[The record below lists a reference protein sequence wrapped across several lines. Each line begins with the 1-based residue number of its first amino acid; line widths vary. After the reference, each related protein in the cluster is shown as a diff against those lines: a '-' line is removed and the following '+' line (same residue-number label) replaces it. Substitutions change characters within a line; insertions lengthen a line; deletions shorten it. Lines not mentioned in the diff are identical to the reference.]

1 MDGARARVR
10 ACVRAE
16 RPARVAFGRVPTY
29 PVDGASVRDVC
40 RVCAHVGAGH
50 GYTMAAY

>member
-1 MDGARARVR
+1 MDGARVC
-10 ACVRAE
+10 ACVCARE
-16 RPARVAFGRVPTY
+16 RQARVAFGRVPTY
-29 PVDGASVRDVC
+29 LVDGASVRDVC